1 MVNEHW
7 NWLSSIWREEDCD
20 GNSLANIDAKRLG
33 YVQVTI
39 ESTDINME
47 QDEVAVQVITQG
59 LLSQARRQVLAIAA
73 PVSGKFDHQVLSV
86 EARLA
91 TSPSSCFYQLISRS
105 GYIHFLPRVAGRRKL
120 NPVHSSIAPQ
130 DHHRVRRAMVTS

>member
-39 ESTDINME
+39 ESTDIHVE

-73 PVSGKFDHQVLSV
+73 PVSGKLDHQVLFV

-91 TSPSSCFYQLISRS
+91 TSPSSWPTEDQTLSDEVFEQTESL
-105 GYIHFLPRVAGRRKL
+105 GTQFVE
-120 NPVHSSIAPQ
+120 
-130 DHHRVRRAMVTS
+130 

>member
-39 ESTDINME
+39 ESTDIHME

-73 PVSGKFDHQVLSV
+73 PVSGKLDHQVLSV
-86 EARLA
+86 EARL
-91 TSPSSCFYQLISRS
+91 
-105 GYIHFLPRVAGRRKL
+105 
-120 NPVHSSIAPQ
+120 
-130 DHHRVRRAMVTS
+130 RRARPVVSANSFREAAIFAIFAMK

>member
-47 QDEVAVQVITQG
+47 RTKWPFKSSRKGSSRRLVDKSWQSLHQSAANSTITYS
-59 LLSQARRQVLAIAA
+59 L
-73 PVSGKFDHQVLSV
+73 
-86 EARLA
+86 
-91 TSPSSCFYQLISRS
+91 
-105 GYIHFLPRVAGRRKL
+105 
-120 NPVHSSIAPQ
+120 
-130 DHHRVRRAMVTS
+130 RRALRRARPVVSANSFREAAI

>member
-59 LLSQARRQVLAIAA
+59 GVLGRVNPNPCYFLFDVFPPYPAPRERWNSLAADSIRANPQWRRSLFGGTTIHSADQLVAA
-73 PVSGKFDHQVLSV
+73 CDEPFMIF
-86 EARLA
+86 A
-91 TSPSSCFYQLISRS
+91 
-105 GYIHFLPRVAGRRKL
+105 
-120 NPVHSSIAPQ
+120 
-130 DHHRVRRAMVTS
+130 